1 MSAYDLDSRH
11 LLVHEHVEQLKRD
24 AERPPPRRR
33 RRQLRLKLLLR
44 ELPLLSAVRRRAA
57 SPRPSS

>member
-1 MSAYDLDSRH
+1 MSAYDLDTRR
-11 LLVHEHVEQLKRD
+11 LLAREHVEQLKRD
-24 AERPPPRRR
+24 AGRPLPRRR

-57 SPRPSS
+57 SPRPSG